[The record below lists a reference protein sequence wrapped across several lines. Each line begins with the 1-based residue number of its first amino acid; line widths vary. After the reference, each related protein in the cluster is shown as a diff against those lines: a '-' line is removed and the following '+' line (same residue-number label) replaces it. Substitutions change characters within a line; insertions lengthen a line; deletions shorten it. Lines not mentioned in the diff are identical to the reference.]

1 MRICHAADRKLQRQ
15 NLRAARPFAF
25 ESDCVYIWQETF
37 RAGMHLPTPKY
48 ERGWQGISKIMKEIA
63 ILGRYL
69 QYDSVLSIRRLSA
82 LLLLCSITP
91 SVLALQVTDVPTFR
105 IRVRVISVGGMEP
118 TGHKFPIHLQTL
130 TTEADGQNWSPW
142 LVYDAPQVSKSLGVY
157 PNLYLRDWPL
167 VLSVQIN
174 GISDPT
180 RVVAELSFD
189 ETSKVVPLEFSLF
202 GPNMGIVL
210 WRDAADK
217 TAHAATMAV
226 YNRRYWKALRDVHLA
241 QSLKPRNFV
250 LVDRFIGG
258 DDDRID
264 WKEGFENLSRVG
276 FTAIM
281 APWNPPMRELLR
293 QAGVSRT
300 GWAVYSPP
308 GYAFSTSLPG
318 TKPPESPSVWAM
330 KQAKPY
336 LDNGF
341 APQDIAV
348 FAMSDEPGWYYPAQ
362 YRMLQDAEANKRF
375 RDYLQSN
382 GLTTR
387 DLGSSAWDSVAPIG
401 RSAATDLPSKRLFY
415 WTQRFFSWDSSNYFA
430 RSSRD
435 LENAFYPSI
444 PISTNWN
451 FFAGRMYVPGPV
463 ANNTDKTKPD
473 AAMGGHDWLE
483 FGRLRGSTALWT
495 EDWFSDAQA
504 YQWSFYASKLRSAA
518 EKSGVVFGG
527 YVVPRAAG
535 DREDGILQKIL
546 TLIGS
551 GAKVVNSY
559 VFGPEYTFPGNC
571 YSEKPEMLRKLAQA
585 NAMIGAA
592 EDVLWPGKRPRP
604 RVAILSPKSSEMW
617 DAKGI
622 PIPTQI
628 ADATNTDLNGST
640 VDYMAEVAD
649 LYLALQHANVPV
661 DFIEEED
668 LSPSG
673 LAPYQVLYLTE
684 PDIPEESQR
693 ELATWVEGGG
703 TLIAISNA
711 GAMDRYDEP
720 STIIAGLRGAHNP
733 ERERVLIPNLEAV
746 KALGKVYAGSVEAT
760 AWGPRD
766 TLVDSAKSEVVAHF
780 EDGSPAILRRAVSKG
795 TVVHFTWL
803 PGLSYV
809 KSSSAAGGKLPWNFS
824 PVIRNWIVAPIKDA
838 GVQLPVQ
845 ASEPMVETPMLCS
858 KVGAAVTVLN
868 WNNDPIKN
876 LGLTV
881 RVPFRVKSV
890 ASVIHG
896 PLKFDAGPQTIHVS
910 LPVTSADIVV
920 IEPYTAANTQA
931 KPGQDGPGSSPCP

>member
-1 MRICHAADRKLQRQ
+1 MIR
-15 NLRAARPFAF
+15 
-25 ESDCVYIWQETF
+25 S
-37 RAGMHLPTPKY
+37 
-48 ERGWQGISKIMKEIA
+48 A
-63 ILGRYL
+63 ILIRYP
-69 QYDSVLSIRRLSA
+69 QYASVASIRSLLA
-82 LLLLCSITP
+82 LLFLCSIAP
-91 SVLALQVTDVPTFR
+91 LVLALQVTDVPTFR
-105 IRVRVISVGGMEP
+105 IRVRVISVGGKEP
-118 TGHKFPIHLQTL
+118 AGHKFPIHFQTL
-130 TTEADGQNWSPW
+130 TAEADGPNWSPW
-142 LVYDAPQVSKSLGVY
+142 LVYDAPQVSKSLNVY
-157 PNLYLRDWPL
+157 PNLYLKDWPL
-167 VLSVQIN
+167 VLRVQIN

-189 ETSKVVPLEFSLF
+189 ETGQVVPLEFSLF

-217 TAHAATMAV
+217 SAHAATMAV
-226 YNRRYWKALRDVHLA
+226 YNRRYWNALRDVHFA
-241 QSLKPRNFV
+241 QGLKPRNFV

-264 WKEGFENLSRVG
+264 WKEGFENLSRAG

-308 GYAFSTSLPG
+308 GYAFSSPLPG
-318 TKPPESPSVWAM
+318 TKPPESPTVWAM

-362 YRMLQDAEANKRF
+362 YSMLRDATANKRY

-382 GLTTR
+382 GLTPR
-387 DLGSSAWDSVAPIG
+387 DVGSSTWDSVAPIG

-415 WTQRFFSWDSSNYFA
+415 WTQRFFSWDSTNYFA
-430 RSSRD
+430 RSTRD
-435 LENAFYPSI
+435 LENAFYPGI

-463 ANNTDKTKPD
+463 ANNPDKTKPD

-535 DREDGILQKIL
+535 DREDGILQKIM
-546 TLIGS
+546 TLVGS
-551 GAKVVNSY
+551 GAKIVNSY
-559 VFGPEYTFPGNC
+559 VFGPEYAFPGNC
-571 YSEKPEMLRKLAQA
+571 YSEKRGMLQKLAQV

-592 EDVLWPGKRPRP
+592 EDVLWPGKRPRA
-604 RVAILSPKSSEMW
+604 RVAILSPRSSEMW
-617 DAKGI
+617 DANGI

-628 ADATNTDLNGST
+628 SDATNTDLNRYT
-640 VDYMAEVAD
+640 VDYMAETAD
-649 LYLALQHANVPV
+649 LYLALQHANIPV

-668 LSPSG
+668 LSHSG
-673 LAPYQVLYLTE
+673 LAPYRVVYITE
-684 PDIPEESQR
+684 PDIPEEFQK
-693 ELATWVEGGG
+693 ELATWVGGGG

-720 STIIAGLRGAHNP
+720 STILAGLRGAHNS
-733 ERERVLIPNLEAV
+733 ERERLLIPNLGAV
-746 KALGKVYAGSVEAT
+746 KAVGKVQADSVEAT

-766 TLVDSAKSEVVAHF
+766 TLVNAVKGDVIAHF
-780 EDGSPAILRRAVSKG
+780 EDGSPAIIRVSVNKG

-809 KSSSAAGGKLPWNFS
+809 RSSSAAGGKLPWNFS
-824 PVIRNWIVAPIKDA
+824 PVIRNWIVAPVKDA
-838 GVQLPVQ
+838 GIQLPVET
-845 ASEPMVETPMLCS
+845 SEPMVETPMLCS
-858 KVGAAVTVLN
+858 TAGAAVTVLN
-868 WNNDPIKN
+868 WNNDQISN
-876 LGLTV
+876 LGLTI
-881 RVPFRVKSV
+881 RVSFRVKSV
-890 ASVIHG
+890 VSILHG
-896 PLKFDAGPQTIHVS
+896 PLKFDRESPNIQVS
-910 LPVTSADIVV
+910 LPVKSADIIL
-920 IEPYTAANTQA
+920 IEPFPAANTQA
-931 KPGQDGPGSSPCP
+931 KPGQAGPEPPTCP

>member
-1 MRICHAADRKLQRQ
+1 
-15 NLRAARPFAF
+15 
-25 ESDCVYIWQETF
+25 
-37 RAGMHLPTPKY
+37 
-48 ERGWQGISKIMKEIA
+48 MKWIA
-63 ILGRYL
+63 ILTRHP
-69 QYDSVLSIRRLSA
+69 QSVSAASIRSLLV
-82 LLLLCSITP
+82 LLLLSITP
-91 SVLALQVTDVPTFR
+91 SFLLLQVTDVPTFR
-105 IRVRVISVGGMEP
+105 IRFRVISVGGKEP
-118 TGHKFPIHLQTL
+118 AGHKFPIHLQTL
-130 TTEADGQNWSPW
+130 TAEAEGPNWSPW
-142 LVYDAPQVSKSLGVY
+142 LVYDAPQASKSLKLY
-157 PNLYLRDWPL
+157 PNAYLKGWPL
-167 VLSVQIN
+167 IVRVQID

-180 RVVAELSFD
+180 LVVAELRFD
-189 ETSKVVPLEFSLF
+189 ETGKVVPLEFSLF

-210 WRDAADK
+210 WRDGADRAAQ
-217 TAHAATMAV
+217 AATMAV
-226 YNRRYWKALRDVHLA
+226 YNRRYWTALRNVHLA
-241 QSLKPRNFV
+241 QGQRPRNFV

-258 DDDRID
+258 DDDRVD
-264 WKEGFENLSRVG
+264 WKEGFENLSRAG

-281 APWNPPMRELLR
+281 APSNPPMREMLR

-308 GYAFSTSLPG
+308 GYAFSSSLPG
-318 TKPPESPSVWAM
+318 TKQPESPTVWAM

-362 YRMLQDAEANKRF
+362 YRMLQDTEYNKRF

-382 GLTTR
+382 GLTPR
-387 DLGSSAWDSVAPIG
+387 DLGSSDWDSVTPIG

-430 RSSRD
+430 RSTRE
-435 LENAFYPSI
+435 LENAFYPGV

-463 ANNTDKTKPD
+463 ANNPDRTNPD

-518 EKSGVVFGG
+518 EKSGVIFGG

-551 GAKVVNSY
+551 GAKIVNSY

-571 YSEKPEMLRKLAQA
+571 YSEKPTMLPKIAQA

-622 PIPTQI
+622 PIPTQVS
-628 ADATNTDLNGST
+628 DATNTDLNRFT
-640 VDYMAEVAD
+640 VDYMSEVAD
-649 LYLALQHANVPV
+649 LYLALQHANIPV

-668 LSPSG
+668 LSHSG
-673 LAPYQVLYLTE
+673 LASYRVVYVTE
-684 PDIPEESQR
+684 PDIPEEFQK

-720 STIIAGLRGAHNP
+720 SAILTGLRGAHSP
-733 ERERVLIPNLEAV
+733 ERERVLIPNLGALNAV
-746 KALGKVYAGSVEAT
+746 GPVHAGSLEAT

-766 TLVDSAKSEVVAHF
+766 KMANTVKGDAVAHF
-780 EDGSPAILRRAVSKG
+780 EDDSPAIIRRSVNKG
-795 TVVHFTWL
+795 TVVDFAWL

-809 KSSSAAGGKLPWNFS
+809 KSSSAAAGKLPWNFS
-824 PVIRNWIVAPIKDA
+824 PVIRNWIVGPVKDA
-838 GVQLPVQ
+838 GIELPVE
-845 ASEPMVETPMLCS
+845 ASEPLVETPMLCS
-858 KVGAAVTVLN
+858 SAGIAVTVLN
-868 WNNDPIKN
+868 WNNDQVNK
-876 LGLTV
+876 LGLTI

-896 PLKFDAGPQTIHVS
+896 PLKFDQESQAIRVS
-910 LPVTSADIVV
+910 LPVISADILV
-920 IEPYTAANTQA
+920 IKPYTVANSQA
-931 KPGQDGPGSSPCP
+931 KPGQDQPASALCP

>member
-1 MRICHAADRKLQRQ
+1 M
-15 NLRAARPFAF
+15 
-25 ESDCVYIWQETF
+25 
-37 RAGMHLPTPKY
+37 
-48 ERGWQGISKIMKEIA
+48 MKVRA
-63 ILGRYL
+63 ILGRGL
-69 QYDSVLSIRRLSA
+69 RCDSAASICQLLA
-82 LLLLCSITP
+82 LLLLCPTGSCVP
-91 SVLALQVTDVPTFR
+91 ALQVADVPTFR
-105 IRVRVISVGGMEP
+105 IRVRVISVNGMEP

-130 TTEADGQNWSPW
+130 TAEADGQNWSPW
-142 LVYDAPQVSKSLGVY
+142 LVYDSSQASKSLGGY
-157 PNLYLRDWPL
+157 PNVYLKDWPV
-167 VLSVQIN
+167 VLRVQIN

-180 RVVAELSFD
+180 KVMAELSFD
-189 ETSKVVPLEFSLF
+189 ETGKVVPLEYSLF

-210 WRDAADK
+210 WRDPADK

-226 YNRRYWKALRDVHLA
+226 YNRKYWSALRNFHFA
-241 QSLKPRNFV
+241 EGRKPRNFL
-250 LVDRFIGG
+250 LVDRFIGS

-264 WKEGFENLSRVG
+264 WKEGFENLSRAG

-293 QAGVSRT
+293 EAGVSRT

-308 GYAFSTSLPG
+308 GYAFSNPLPG
-318 TKPPESPSVWAM
+318 TKPPESSAAWAI

-362 YRMLQDAEANKRF
+362 YRMLQDAEARQRF
-375 RDYLQSN
+375 LEYLQSN
-382 GLTTR
+382 GLTPR
-387 DLGSSAWDSVAPIG
+387 DLGSSTWDSVGPIG
-401 RSAATDLPSKRLFY
+401 RSAATDLPGKRLFY

-430 RSSRD
+430 RSTRD
-435 LENAFYPSI
+435 LENAFYPGL
-444 PISTNWN
+444 PILTNWN
-451 FFAGRMYVPGPV
+451 FFAGRMYVPGPA
-463 ANNTDKTKPD
+463 ANNTDKTSPD

-504 YQWSFYASKLRSAA
+504 YQWSFYAAKLRSAA

-546 TLIGS
+546 TLVGS

-559 VFGPEYTFPGNC
+559 VFGPEYSFPGNC
-571 YSEKPEMLRKLAQA
+571 YSEKAGMLQKLARA

-592 EDVLWPGKRPRP
+592 EDVLWPGKRPRA

-628 ADATNTDLNGST
+628 SDATNTDLNRLT

-649 LYLALQHANVPV
+649 LYLALQHANIPV

-673 LAPYQVLYLTE
+673 LAPYRVVYVTE
-684 PDIPEESQR
+684 PDIPAEFQK
-693 ELATWVEGGG
+693 ELAAWVEGGG
-703 TLIAISNA
+703 TLMAISNA

-720 STIIAGLRGAHNP
+720 STVFAGLRGAHNP
-733 ERERVLIPNLEAV
+733 ERARVLIPHLGAV
-746 KALGKVYAGSVEAT
+746 NALGKVQAGSAEAP

-766 TLVDSAKSEVVAHF
+766 ALAGPVKGDVVAHF
-780 EDGSPAILRRAVSKG
+780 EDGSPAIVHRASGKG

-809 KSSSAAGGKLPWNFS
+809 KSSSSANDKLPWNFS
-824 PVIRNWIVAPIKDA
+824 SIIRNWIVAPVKDA
-838 GVQLPVQ
+838 GVQLPVE
-845 ASEPMVETPMLCS
+845 ASQPLVETPMLCS
-858 KVGAAVTVLN
+858 TVGAAVTVLN
-868 WNNDPIKN
+868 WNNDPLN
-876 LGLTV
+876 DLGLTI
-881 RVPFRVKSV
+881 RVPFKVKSV

-896 PLKFDAGPQTIHVS
+896 PLKFDRGPQTIHVS
-910 LPVTSADIVV
+910 LPVTSADILV
-920 IEPYTAANTQA
+920 IKPYTAVSTPA
-931 KPGQDGPGSSPCP
+931 KPGQDAAGSSSCP

>member
-1 MRICHAADRKLQRQ
+1 MLHRHPR
-15 NLRAARPFAF
+15 
-25 ESDCVYIWQETF
+25 Y
-37 RAGMHLPTPKY
+37 
-48 ERGWQGISKIMKEIA
+48 A
-63 ILGRYL
+63 IHRLL
-69 QYDSVLSIRRLSA
+69 ALSF
-82 LLLLCSITP
+82 LCSFTP
-91 SVLALQVTDVPTFR
+91 SVLALKLTDVPTFR
-105 IRVRVISVGGMEP
+105 LRIRVISFGGEQP
-118 TGHKFPIHLQTL
+118 TGHKFPIHFQTL
-130 TTEADGQNWSPW
+130 STEADGPNWSSW
-142 LVYDAPQVSKSLGVY
+142 LVYDAPQVSNSLKAY
-157 PNLYLRDWPL
+157 PNVYLKDWPL
-167 VLSVQIN
+167 VLRVQIN

-189 ETSKVVPLEFSLF
+189 ETGNVVPLEFNLF

-210 WRDAADK
+210 WRDAAR

-226 YNRRYWKALRDVHLA
+226 YNRRYWKELRDVNLGRG
-241 QSLKPRNFV
+241 LKPRHFV

-264 WKEGFENLSRVG
+264 WMEGFENLSRAG

-281 APWNPPMRELLR
+281 APSNPPMRELLR
-293 QAGVSRT
+293 EAGVSRT

-308 GYAFSTSLPG
+308 GYAFSSPLPG
-318 TKPPESPSVWAM
+318 TKQPESPTVWAM
-330 KQAKPY
+330 KEAKPY

-341 APQDIAV
+341 TPQDIAV

-375 RDYLQSN
+375 RDYLESN
-382 GLTTR
+382 GLTPR
-387 DLGSSAWDSVAPIG
+387 DLGSPAWDSVMPIG

-430 RSSRD
+430 RSTRE
-435 LENAFYPSI
+435 LENAFYPGI

-463 ANNTDKTKPD
+463 ANNPDKSKPD

-518 EKSGVVFGG
+518 DKSSVVFGG

-571 YSEKPEMLRKLAQA
+571 YSENPGMLQKLARA

-592 EDVLWPGKRPRP
+592 EDVLWPGKRPRAK
-604 RVAILSPKSSEMW
+604 VAILSPKSSEMW
-617 DAKGI
+617 DAKNI

-628 ADATNTDLNGST
+628 SDATNTDLNRFT

-649 LYLALQHANVPV
+649 LYLALQHANIPV

-668 LSPSG
+668 LSFSG
-673 LAPYQVLYLTE
+673 LAQYRVVYVTE
-684 PDIPEESQR
+684 PDIPEEFQR

-720 STIIAGLRGAHNP
+720 STILASLRGEHNR
-733 ERERVLIPNLEAV
+733 ERERMLIPNLGV
-746 KALGKVYAGSVEAT
+746 IQALGKVQAGSVEAT

-766 TLVDSAKSEVVAHF
+766 TLVNSKGDVVAHF
-780 EDGSPAILRRAVSKG
+780 ADNSPAVIRRVVNKG
-795 TVVHFTWL
+795 TVVYFTWL
-803 PGLSYV
+803 PGLSYA
-809 KSSSAAGGKLPWNFS
+809 KSSNVSAGKLPWNFS
-824 PVIRNWIVAPIKDA
+824 PIIRNWIVAPVKDA
-838 GVQLPVQ
+838 GIQLPVET
-845 ASEPMVETPMLCS
+845 SEPMVEAPMLCS
-858 KVGAAVTVLN
+858 SVGAAVTVLN
-868 WNNDPIKN
+868 WNNDQINN
-876 LGLTV
+876 LELTI
-881 RVPFRVKSV
+881 RVPYRVKSV

-896 PLKFDAGPQTIHVS
+896 PLKFEQGSHNIHVS
-910 LPVTSADIVV
+910 LPVMSADIVV
-920 IEPYTAANTQA
+920 IKPYPVGNTQT
-931 KPGQDGPGSSPCP
+931 KPGQDGSGLSACP

>member
-1 MRICHAADRKLQRQ
+1 
-15 NLRAARPFAF
+15 
-25 ESDCVYIWQETF
+25 
-37 RAGMHLPTPKY
+37 
-48 ERGWQGISKIMKEIA
+48 MKVMG
-63 ILGRYL
+63 ILGL
-69 QYDSVLSIRRLSA
+69 QSESGASIHAVLA
-82 LLLLCSITP
+82 LLLLSSIP
-91 SVLALQVTDVPTFR
+91 HSVLALQVTDVPTFR
-105 IRVRVISVGGMEP
+105 LRVRVASVGGMDP
-118 TGHKFPIHLQTL
+118 TGHKFAIHLQTL
-130 TTEADGQNWSPW
+130 AAEADGQNWSPW
-142 LVYDAPQVSKSLGVY
+142 LVYDAPQVSKTLKLY
-157 PNLYLRDWPL
+157 PNAYLQGWPVIL
-167 VLSVQIN
+167 RVQIN

-180 RVVAELSFD
+180 HVMAELSFD
-189 ETSKVVPLEFSLF
+189 ETGKVVPLEFSLF

-226 YNRRYWKALRDVHLA
+226 YNRRYWSALRGTQLA
-241 QSLKPRNFV
+241 QSKKPRNFL

-264 WKEGFENLSRVG
+264 WLEGFENLSRAG

-281 APWNPPMRELLR
+281 APSNPPMRELLHH
-293 QAGVSRT
+293 AGVSRT
-300 GWAVYSPP
+300 GWAVYSPS
-308 GYAFSTSLPG
+308 GYAFSSPLPG
-318 TKPPESPSVWAM
+318 TKPPESPTVWAM

-341 APQDIAV
+341 VPQDIAV
-348 FAMSDEPGWYYPAQ
+348 FAMSDEPGWYYPMQ
-362 YRMLQDAEANKRF
+362 YRMLEDAEANKRF

-382 GLTTR
+382 RLSPR
-387 DLGSSAWDSVAPIG
+387 DLGSSAWDSVTPIG
-401 RSAATDLPSKRLFY
+401 RSAVRDLPSKRLFY

-430 RSSRD
+430 RTTRD
-435 LENAFYPSI
+435 LEKAFYPGM

-463 ANNTDKTKPD
+463 ANNPDKTNPD

-571 YSEKPEMLRKLAQA
+571 YSEKLGMLEKIAQA

-592 EDVLWPGKRPRP
+592 EDVLWPGKRPQA

-628 ADATNTDLNGST
+628 SDATNTDLNRST

-649 LYLALQHANVPV
+649 VYLALQHANIPV

-668 LSPSG
+668 LSHSG
-673 LAPYQVLYLTE
+673 LSPYRVVYVTE
-684 PDIPEESQR
+684 PDIPEEYQK
-693 ELATWVEGGG
+693 EIAAWVEGGG

-720 STIIAGLRGAHNP
+720 ATIISGVRGEHNS
-733 ERERVLIPNLEAV
+733 ERERVLIPNLGAV
-746 KALGKVYAGSVEAT
+746 KALGKVHAGSMEAM

-766 TLVDSAKSEVVAHF
+766 TLANAAKGNVIAHF
-780 EDGSPAILRRAVSKG
+780 EDNSAAIVRRSVGKG
-795 TVVHFTWL
+795 TVVHFAWL

-809 KSSSAAGGKLPWNFS
+809 KSSSTAGGKLPGNFS
-824 PVIRNWIVAPIKDA
+824 PVIRSWIVAPVKDA
-838 GVQLPVQ
+838 GIELQVE
-845 ASEPMVETPMLCS
+845 ASEPLVETPMLCS
-858 KVGAAVTVLN
+858 SAGIAVTVLN
-868 WNNDPIKN
+868 WNNDQVNN
-876 LGLTV
+876 LGLTI

-890 ASVIHG
+890 DSVIHG
-896 PLKFDAGPQTIHVS
+896 PLKFDRGPETIHVS
-910 LPVTSADIVV
+910 LPVRSADIVV
-920 IEPYTAANTQA
+920 IKPNTFENTQP
-931 KPGQDGPGSSPCP
+931 KPGQGGRGSSACP

>member
-1 MRICHAADRKLQRQ
+1 MRL
-15 NLRAARPFAF
+15 
-25 ESDCVYIWQETF
+25 
-37 RAGMHLPTPKY
+37 
-48 ERGWQGISKIMKEIA
+48 IA
-63 ILGRYL
+63 IPAIFVR
-69 QYDSVLSIRRLSA
+69 YDSAMWLRTLLAA
-82 LLLLCSITP
+82 LLVGSIVRTA
-91 SVLALQVTDVPTFR
+91 VALQPSDVPTFR
-105 IRVRVISVGGMEP
+105 IRVRVISVGGKDP
-118 TGHKFPIHLQTL
+118 TGHKFPIRLQTL
-130 TTEADGQNWSPW
+130 SGETDGKGWSPW
-142 LVYDAPQVSKSLGVY
+142 LIYDAAQVSRSLAHSS
-157 PNLYLRDWPL
+157 PYLTGWPL
-167 VLSVQIN
+167 VLTLQMG
-174 GISDPT
+174 GILDPT
-180 RVVAELSFD
+180 LVQAEVSLD
-189 ETSKVVPLEFSLF
+189 ESGKVVPLEWNLF
-202 GPNMGIVL
+202 GPNMGLLL
-210 WRDAADK
+210 WRETSDK
-217 TAHAATMAV
+217 SAHAATMAV
-226 YNRRYWKALRDVHLA
+226 YNRRYWNDMHDV
-241 QSLKPRNFV
+241 QVPEKVRPRRFV

-264 WKEGFENLSRVG
+264 WKEGFENLSRAG
-276 FTAIM
+276 FSAIM
-281 APWNPPMRELLR
+281 APGNPPMRELLR
-293 QAGVSRT
+293 EAGVSRT

-308 GYAFSTSLPG
+308 GEFSTPLPG
-318 TKPPESPSVWAM
+318 AKAPEPSSVWAA

-348 FAMSDEPGWYYPAQ
+348 FAMSDEPGWYYPVQ
-362 YRMLQDAEANKRF
+362 YGMLQDAEAAQRF

-382 GLTTR
+382 KLRPR
-387 DLGSSAWDSVAPIG
+387 DLGSIGWDSVAPIG
-401 RSAATDLPSKRLFY
+401 RSAAADLPSKRLFY

-430 RSSRD
+430 HCTRD
-435 LENAFYPSI
+435 LENAFYPGI

-463 ANNTDKTKPD
+463 ANNADKTKPD

-495 EDWFSDAQA
+495 EDWFPDAQA
-504 YQWSFYASKLRSAA
+504 YQWSFYASRLRSAA
-518 EKSGVVFGG
+518 DKSGVVFGG
-527 YVVPRAAG
+527 YVVPRVAG

-559 VFGPEYTFPGNC
+559 VFGPEYSFPGNC
-571 YSEKPEMLRKLAQA
+571 YSEKPGMLRKLAQA
-585 NAMIGAA
+585 NSMIGAA
-592 EDVLWPGKRPRP
+592 EDVLWPGKRPRA

-628 ADATNTDLNGST
+628 SDATNTDLNGST

-673 LAPYQVLYLTE
+673 LAPYQVVYLTE

-693 ELATWVEGGG
+693 ELAIWVEGGG
-703 TLIAISNA
+703 TLVAISNA

-733 ERERVLIPNLEAV
+733 ERERVLIPNLGAI
-746 KALGKVYAGSVEAT
+746 KAFGKVHAGSVEAT

-766 TLVDSAKSEVVAHF
+766 TLVNSAKGEVVARF
-780 EDGSPAILRRAVSKG
+780 EDDSSAIARRTVNKG

-809 KSSSAAGGKLPWNFS
+809 KSSSAAAGKLPWNFS
-824 PVIRNWIVAPIKDA
+824 PVIRNWIVAPVKDA
-838 GVQLPVQ
+838 GIQLPVV

-858 KVGAAVTVLN
+858 KVGAAVTLLN
-868 WNNDPIKN
+868 WNNYPVKD
-876 LGLTV
+876 LGLTI

-896 PLKFDAGPQTIHVS
+896 PLKFDPGPQTIHVS
-910 LPVTSADIVV
+910 LPVVSADIVV
-920 IEPYTAANTQA
+920 IKPYTDANTQA
-931 KPGQDGPGSSPCP
+931 KPGPDRPGSSPCP